1 MDISM
6 IREIGQPFHSRKN
19 NIVLPSVQKYLR
31 PQFTDPHF
39 TKQKSQLV
47 FNDIKSK
54 VM

>member
-6 IREIGQPFHSRKN
+6 IRELGQPYHSRKD

-31 PQFTDPHF
+31 PQFADPQF
-39 TKQKSQLV
+39 TKQKSQLG